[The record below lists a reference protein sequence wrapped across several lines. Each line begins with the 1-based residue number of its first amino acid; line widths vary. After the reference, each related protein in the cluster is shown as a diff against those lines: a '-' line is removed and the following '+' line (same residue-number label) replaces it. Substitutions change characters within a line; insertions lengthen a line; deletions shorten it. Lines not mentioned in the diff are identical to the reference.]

1 MNYLPG
7 IALSLLFAML
17 IGFIFHFWKG
27 GGLLR
32 LITIEILS
40 ILGFALGH
48 WIGFSQNINFLKVGM
63 IYLGFGIIGSI
74 IFSVIALWITNIRLE
89 K

>member
-32 LITIEILS
+32 LITIEIIS
-40 ILGFALGH
+40 IFGFALGH